1 MPWDETYYPRSMRN
15 LPPEVRLKAVE
26 IANALLE
33 EGYDEGKAI
42 RIAIAKAKG
51 MGKGIGRQL
60 RRTFDRRRLST
71 TALRVIIDA

>member
-15 LPPEVRLKAVE
+15 LPPEVRQKAIE

-42 RIAIAKAKG
+42 RIAIAKAKQWDLNRG
-51 MGKGIGRQL
+51 CAR
-60 RRTFDRRRLST
+60 
-71 TALRVIIDA
+71 